1 MVILYL
7 DKPKLNRDNSPLPFV
22 LPRSFNEDSENAAL
36 VLTFGKLSALE
47 ACAMLRGSVDG
58 LELASERILTFRM
71 QPSVLKSV
79 PGLAGIHK
87 FVLLVAQAD
96 ANGHGVETLVE
107 RIAARVDE
115 ISNFSV
121 SAYGIGSGDYE
132 EFVQLLLGAFRSS
145 GFKKIHL
152 IRSDEQE
159 LRADQVAARN
169 SLDIVVFPHHGRF
182 SFGLTSFVTDS
193 TPLRNRGKEKPV
205 PHSEISMSPRLAKVL
220 VNLSGVEAGHTLLD
234 PFCGSGTILGEGLLK
249 SLRCIGIDSR
259 RRMIEEARQNLQ
271 WILSGRPGHGQF
283 RLIVGDARDTREL
296 LGDKAMVDGVA
307 SEPILL
313 PKLRGTPNFDVMK
326 ETIEDAGDI
335 YADALASIVR
345 VVRPGGR
352 IVVIVPVVQ
361 TTDGTEIFVGLDG
374 RPLGLKLF
382 QPGPVQFHY
391 PIKLSFE
398 STRWVK
404 RAVYVFETET
414 L

>member
-1 MVILYL
+1 VVILYL
-7 DKPKLNRDNSPLPFV
+7 DRPKPNGDNSPLPFL
-22 LPRSFNEDSENAAL
+22 LPRSFNEDSESAAL
-36 VLTFGKLSALE
+36 VLAFGKLSALE

-58 LELASERILTFRM
+58 LELPSERILTLRM
-71 QPSVLKSV
+71 QPSIPKAV

-87 FVLLVAQAD
+87 FVLLLAQAD
-96 ANGHGVETLVE
+96 TNGHGVETLVE

-121 SAYGIGSGDYE
+121 SAYGIVSDDYE
-132 EFVQLLLGAFRSS
+132 EFVQLLLSAFRSG

-169 SLDIVVFPHHGRF
+169 SLDIVVFPHHGHF
-182 SFGLTSFVTDS
+182 SLGLTSFVTDS

-205 PHSEISMSPRLAKVL
+205 PRSEISMSPRLAKVL
-220 VNLSGVEAGHTLLD
+220 VNLSGVGPGQTLLD

-249 SLRCIGIDSR
+249 SLHCIGIDSWR
-259 RRMIEEARQNLQ
+259 RTIDEARQNLQ
-271 WILSGRPGHGQF
+271 WISSGRPDRSQF
-283 RLIVGDARDTREL
+283 RLIVGDARDTRGL

-307 SEPILL
+307 TEPILL
-313 PKLRGTPNFDVMK
+313 PKLRGQPNFDVMK
-326 ETIEDAGDI
+326 EAIAGAGDV
-335 YADALASIVR
+335 YADALDSVVR

-352 IVVIVPVVQ
+352 IVVTVPVVQ

-404 RAVYVFETET
+404 RAVYVFETEA